1 MNIFEVAKTLE
12 SQTEAYYRKQSTQ
25 QYSDG
30 VKGIFAMLAD
40 EEARHLQMVVDLE
53 EELISEGLDNFRD
66 GKCMTN
72 ALHMVSREH
81 VFGGSVV
88 SVYDFALEL
97 EKAGVEV
104 YEKLMDEVYDANRID
119 LLSFLRNEEKRHIEL
134 LTNLMDMAR
143 KPEEWVESPEF
154 SHIGEKY

>member
-1 MNIFEVAKTLE
+1 MNIFELAKTLE
-12 SQTEAYYRKQSTQ
+12 SQTEAYYRKQSEE

-30 VKGIFAMLAD
+30 VKGIFSMLAD
-40 EEARHLQMVVDLE
+40 EEAKHLQMVIDLE
-53 EELISEGLDNFRD
+53 EELLSEGQNGFAD
-66 GKCMTN
+66 GSCLTG
-72 ALHMVSREH
+72 ALHMTSREH

-88 SVYDFALEL
+88 SVYDFAIEM

-104 YEKLMDEVYDANRID
+104 YEKLMDEVYDVNRMD
-119 LLSFLRNEEKRHIEL
+119 LLAFLRNEERRHIEL

-143 KPEEWVESPEF
+143 KPEEWVEDPEF